1 MRKCIFF
8 YLYKMTGREKDD
20 TKCGTKE
27 SAYLSRGGWEH
38 DEGER
43 VGQLRERRVSKSS
56 HHILSV

>member
-1 MRKCIFF
+1 
-8 YLYKMTGREKDD
+8 MTGREKDD